1 LCLAL
6 AYQEIMR
13 SQDPKFAVRYQIVLS
28 ALSKGIRPTMR
39 AFRCSRHTVRLWL
52 RRYQEQGLAG
62 LEERS
67 RAPHH
72 IPHKTPPEVERPAP
86 TSRDRCSRPA
96 TPSPALGRAP
106 TGRVPGA

>member
-1 LCLAL
+1 LRLDL
-6 AYQEIMR
+6 SYQQIMS
-13 SQDPKFAVRYQIVLS
+13 SQDPKFAVRYQMVMS

-39 AFRCSRHTVRLWL
+39 DFRCSRNTVRLWL

-72 IPHKTPPEVERPAP
+72 IPPQNPARGRAAGRRGSRRHPLLWPPAP
-86 TSRDRCSRPA
+86 Q
-96 TPSPALGRAP
+96 ALL
-106 TGRVPGA
+106 